1 MRRRSS
7 FIVRRSGALALVLAA
22 MFCLT
27 GGERA
32 STQASIE
39 DLIARNIEAK
49 GGLARLRAILTI
61 KLTGTQSMQG
71 TNAAVK
77 IYTKRPNFVRQETV
91 INGKLVTSGFD
102 GQTAWMHNPFVGTE
116 PMVMSGPQAE
126 LIREQSNFDGPLVDY
141 KNQGY
146 MIAMQEMESAGD
158 RSLIHL
164 RLTSRTGQVSHMFL
178 DAVTYLEARLRT
190 EAGPTILD
198 QEFSDY
204 RDVEGVKMPFL
215 LRTFA
220 NGALQGELKLQKIE
234 VNTPMDDALFRVGK
248 AY

>member
-1 MRRRSS
+1 
-7 FIVRRSGALALVLAA
+7 

-27 GGERA
+27 GAERA
-32 STQASIE
+32 ATQTSIE

-49 GGLARLRAILTI
+49 GGLARLKAIQTI
-61 KLTGTQSMQG
+61 RQTGTQSMQG
-71 TNAAVK
+71 MNAAVK
-77 IYTKRPNFVRQETV
+77 IYTKRPNLVRQETLV
-91 INGKLVTSGFD
+91 NGKLVTNAFD
-102 GQTAWMHNPFVGTE
+102 GQTAWMHNPFVGAE

-126 LIREQSNFDGPLVDY
+126 LIREQSNFDGPLVDH
-141 KNQGY
+141 KSQGY
-146 MIAMQEMESAGD
+146 TIAMQGMESSGD

-190 EAGPTILD
+190 EAGPMILD

-215 LRTFA
+215 LRTLA
-220 NGALQGELKLQKIE
+220 NGALQVELKLQKIE
-234 VNTPMDDALFRVGK
+234 FNTPMDDNLFRVGK
-248 AY
+248 VY